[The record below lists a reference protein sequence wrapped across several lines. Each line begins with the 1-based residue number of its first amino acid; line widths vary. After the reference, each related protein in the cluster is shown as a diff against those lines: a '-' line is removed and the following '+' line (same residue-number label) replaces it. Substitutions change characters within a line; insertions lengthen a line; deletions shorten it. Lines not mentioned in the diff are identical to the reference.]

1 MTIQKVFGLIEI
13 IFGLY
18 YFIINIYED
27 DFIDYFNIYDH
38 IKIINK

>member
-18 YFIINIYED
+18 YILINIYED
-27 DFIDYFNIYDH
+27 DFIDYFNKYL
-38 IKIINK
+38 